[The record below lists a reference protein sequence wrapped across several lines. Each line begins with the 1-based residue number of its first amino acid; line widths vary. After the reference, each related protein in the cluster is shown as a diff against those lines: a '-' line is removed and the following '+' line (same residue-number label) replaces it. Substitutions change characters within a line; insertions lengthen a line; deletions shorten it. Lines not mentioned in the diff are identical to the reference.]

1 YTISQI
7 HIDGIPEYGA
17 KSRVETQIKLCLS
30 LVNHTGCRIP
40 HWPYIRIPACLL
52 SRTNRRNQHNASS
65 DGSTTA
71 MVSDESKV
79 LNLEARVI
87 CASDETKDIKTCAGC
102 AKRERKRAE
111 RKKNKLLATEEEFE
125 RLLLLNCESLV
136 AFDTAS
142 TTLFIRITCYCRH
155 HNERIGYRV
164 RFILKNH
171 HGQAIATGETPI
183 ILITDDH
190 KAIKESMAQRNKATE
205 HYLTPLPT
213 PKQEQD
219 DIWCMKTA
227 LLDDPFHLPNDTF
240 RTLCVPT
247 VVSVVPDKGPLM
259 GGREITLFGH
269 DFSPDL
275 ILMFGH
281 RPAVILQCH
290 LTHLVCILPP
300 ADRAGRCLISFQ
312 DTPLIRACPVPP
324 TFDYHDTS
332 YHDISHLTY
341 RMLSSP
347 FLYGSLVE
355 SDIICLLSQHE
366 GISLTET
373 TSNGQTLLHLACHLG
388 YLELALYLIHKAPM
402 LVNCL
407 DRNGLS
413 ALYFAPNSLYTI
425 LLESQWFHQTGV

>member
-1 YTISQI
+1 MSSKI

-30 LVNHTGCRIP
+30 LVNHAGCHIP
-40 HWPYIRIPACLL
+40 HWPYIRIPTYLL
-52 SRTNRRNQHNASS
+52 ARTNRRNQHNESS

-87 CASDETKDIKTCAGC
+87 CASDETKDIKTCPGC
-102 AKRERKRAE
+102 AKREVGR
-111 RKKNKLLATEEEFE
+111 T
-125 RLLLLNCESLV
+125 
-136 AFDTAS
+136 
-142 TTLFIRITCYCRH
+142 
-155 HNERIGYRV
+155 
-164 RFILKNH
+164 
-171 HGQAIATGETPI
+171 IATGETPI

-190 KAIKESMAQRNKATE
+190 KAIKESMAQRNKVAE

-219 DIWCMKTA
+219 DIWCSIT
-227 LLDDPFHLPNDTF
+227 PFHLPNDTCPTNNEIRSHALSWPIRMACLDSTEPLQVQDG
-240 RTLCVPT
+240 RTLCMPT
-247 VVSVVPDKGPLM
+247 LISVVPDKGPLM
-259 GGREITLFGH
+259 GGLEITLFGH

-281 RPAVILQCH
+281 CPAVMLQCH
-290 LTHLVCILPP
+290 ATHLVCVLPP

-312 DTPLIRACPVPP
+312 DTPLIRACP

-332 YHDISHLTY
+332 CHDISHLTY

-347 FLYGSLVE
+347 FLYSPLAE
-355 SDIICLLSQHE
+355 SDIIYLLSQHG
-366 GISLTET
+366 GIPLTET
-373 TSNGQTLLHLACHLG
+373 TSSGQTLLHLACHLG
-388 YLELALYLIHKAPM
+388 YLELALYLIHRAPM
-402 LVNCL
+402 LVDYF

-413 ALYFAPNSLYTI
+413 ALYFVSNSSDSLHTI
-425 LLESQWFHQTGV
+425 LLESQWVNQSGI